1 MNGGENRMKESLWK
15 QTYENILIGM
25 GFIGITLN
33 FLFLNQLLPFI
44 GILLVFTGFRK
55 LRREN
60 QWFQIG
66 YAGAGLKVVVTIVSI
81 VLGAVLGHEEIY
93 ASYVWKVIAFCG
105 GILPI
110 VLMGCFYFGMRAE
123 LKKQNVNINHEVLLH
138 ILIWYVVVVALAAW
152 NYQGLILA
160 LIILAAYIGIL
171 VELKHIA
178 EKLEEAG
185 YILEEQTVR
194 ISNGKCVGC
203 AVVLTVAGLFS
214 AYLFLDSYHMEW
226 TMVKESQ
233 DPVSEEIKDH
243 LLSLGL
249 PEDILND
256 LTEED
261 LLECKNARQVFVE
274 RDDYPMNDGIKVVS
288 GTEGYTQYSTEY
300 PQKELKLSGAA
311 IELEQKGQWK
321 VIHHFRWNEDPGF
334 RGTESLQIYPVYSG
348 QKSGWTVNGGLTG
361 QVLYEKNGTL
371 YTADYA
377 ALQNENYNTRD
388 GFPFYDMMEHSSI
401 FAEFS
406 MPRHGENCRG
416 YVAYEIKE
424 KENDWWIDS
433 WLNYTH
439 QNTLVQYPVL
449 SAADHPYKAS
459 INIALA
465 EEALKDII
473 SPNAERKVTPDFLTS
488 WVLIEGRSCC

>member
-1 MNGGENRMKESLWK
+1 MKESLWK

-66 YAGAGLKVVVTIVSI
+66 YAGAGLKVVITIVSI

-178 EKLEEAG
+178 GETG
-185 YILEEQTVR
+185 RSR
-194 ISNGKCVGC
+194 IYSGGTNG
-203 AVVLTVAGLFS
+203 
-214 AYLFLDSYHMEW
+214 
-226 TMVKESQ
+226 
-233 DPVSEEIKDH
+233 
-243 LLSLGL
+243 
-249 PEDILND
+249 
-256 LTEED
+256 ED
-261 LLECKNARQVFVE
+261 L
-274 RDDYPMNDGIKVVS
+274 
-288 GTEGYTQYSTEY
+288 
-300 PQKELKLSGAA
+300 
-311 IELEQKGQWK
+311 
-321 VIHHFRWNEDPGF
+321 
-334 RGTESLQIYPVYSG
+334 
-348 QKSGWTVNGGLTG
+348 
-361 QVLYEKNGTL
+361 
-371 YTADYA
+371 
-377 ALQNENYNTRD
+377 
-388 GFPFYDMMEHSSI
+388 
-401 FAEFS
+401 
-406 MPRHGENCRG
+406 
-416 YVAYEIKE
+416 
-424 KENDWWIDS
+424 
-433 WLNYTH
+433 
-439 QNTLVQYPVL
+439 
-449 SAADHPYKAS
+449 
-459 INIALA
+459 
-465 EEALKDII
+465 
-473 SPNAERKVTPDFLTS
+473 
-488 WVLIEGRSCC
+488 

>member
-1 MNGGENRMKESLWK
+1 MKESLWK

-25 GFIGITLN
+25 GFVGITLN
-33 FLFLNQLLPFI
+33 FLFLNQILPFI
-44 GILLVFTGFRK
+44 GVLLVFTGFRK
-55 LRREN
+55 LKREN
-60 QWFQIG
+60 QWFRIG
-66 YAGAGLKVVVTIVSI
+66 YAGAGLKVVITIVSI

-110 VLMGCFYFGMRAE
+110 VLVVCFYFGMRAE
-123 LKKQNVNINHEVLLH
+123 LEKRDVNINHEVLLH
-138 ILIWYVVVVALAAW
+138 ILIWYVVVAALAAW

-160 LIILAAYIGIL
+160 LIILVAYIGIL

-203 AVVLTVAGLFS
+203 AVIFTIAGLFS

-226 TMVKESQ
+226 TAVKESQ
-233 DPVSEEIKDH
+233 NPASEEIKNH

-274 RDDYPMNDGIKVVS
+274 RD
-288 GTEGYTQYSTEY
+288 EY

-311 IELEQKGQWK
+311 IELEQKDQWK

-361 QVLYEKNGTL
+361 QVLYEKNGTS

-377 ALQNENYNTRD
+377 VLQNENYNTRD

-424 KENDWWIDS
+424 KESDWWIDS

-449 SAADHPYKAS
+449 SAAQS
-459 INIALA
+459 
-465 EEALKDII
+465 
-473 SPNAERKVTPDFLTS
+473 RKQGGVMDGRVFTTVQNTLQ
-488 WVLIEGRSCC
+488 VLPGESN

>member
-1 MNGGENRMKESLWK
+1 M
-15 QTYENILIGM
+15 
-25 GFIGITLN
+25 
-33 FLFLNQLLPFI
+33 
-44 GILLVFTGFRK
+44 V
-55 LRREN
+55 
-60 QWFQIG
+60 
-66 YAGAGLKVVVTIVSI
+66 
-81 VLGAVLGHEEIY
+81 
-93 ASYVWKVIAFCG
+93 
-105 GILPI
+105 
-110 VLMGCFYFGMRAE
+110 
-123 LKKQNVNINHEVLLH
+123 
-138 ILIWYVVVVALAAW
+138 
-152 NYQGLILA
+152 
-160 LIILAAYIGIL
+160 
-171 VELKHIA
+171 
-178 EKLEEAG
+178 
-185 YILEEQTVR
+185 
-194 ISNGKCVGC
+194 
-203 AVVLTVAGLFS
+203 TVAGLIIS
-214 AYLFLDSYHMEW
+214 YLFLDSYHMEW

-274 RDDYPMNDGIKVVS
+274 RDDYPMNDGVKVVS

-361 QVLYEKNGTL
+361 QVLYEKNGTS

-377 ALQNENYNTRD
+377 VLQNENYNTRD

-416 YVAYEIKE
+416 YVAYNM
-424 KENDWWIDS
+424 ENNEPGWWIDS

-449 SAADHPYKAS
+449 SAAQSRKQGGVMDGRMFTTVQ
-459 INIALA
+459 NALQ
-465 EEALKDII
+465 
-473 SPNAERKVTPDFLTS
+473 
-488 WVLIEGRSCC
+488 VLPGESN

>member
-1 MNGGENRMKESLWK
+1 
-15 QTYENILIGM
+15 
-25 GFIGITLN
+25 
-33 FLFLNQLLPFI
+33 
-44 GILLVFTGFRK
+44 
-55 LRREN
+55 
-60 QWFQIG
+60 
-66 YAGAGLKVVVTIVSI
+66 
-81 VLGAVLGHEEIY
+81 
-93 ASYVWKVIAFCG
+93 
-105 GILPI
+105 
-110 VLMGCFYFGMRAE
+110 
-123 LKKQNVNINHEVLLH
+123 
-138 ILIWYVVVVALAAW
+138 
-152 NYQGLILA
+152 
-160 LIILAAYIGIL
+160 
-171 VELKHIA
+171 
-178 EKLEEAG
+178 
-185 YILEEQTVR
+185 
-194 ISNGKCVGC
+194 
-203 AVVLTVAGLFS
+203 
-214 AYLFLDSYHMEW
+214 MEW

-233 DPVSEEIKDH
+233 DPASEEIKDH

-274 RDDYPMNDGIKVVS
+274 RDDYPMNDGVKVVS

-311 IELEQKGQWK
+311 LELEQKGQWK

-361 QVLYEKNGTL
+361 QVLYEKNGTS

-377 ALQNENYNTRD
+377 VLQNENYNTRD

-416 YVAYEIKE
+416 YVAYKIKE

-449 SAADHPYKAS
+449 SAAQSRKQGGVMDRRVFTTVQ
-459 INIALA
+459 NALQV
-465 EEALKDII
+465 L
-473 SPNAERKVTPDFLTS
+473 PGER
-488 WVLIEGRSCC
+488 E

>member
-1 MNGGENRMKESLWK
+1 M
-15 QTYENILIGM
+15 I
-25 GFIGITLN
+25 
-33 FLFLNQLLPFI
+33 
-44 GILLVFTGFRK
+44 
-55 LRREN
+55 
-60 QWFQIG
+60 
-66 YAGAGLKVVVTIVSI
+66 TIVSI

-274 RDDYPMNDGIKVVS
+274 RDDYPMNDGVKVVS
-288 GTEGYTQYSTEY
+288 GTGGYTQYSTEY

-361 QVLYEKNGTL
+361 QVLYEKNGTS

-377 ALQNENYNTRD
+377 VLQNENYNTRD

-416 YVAYEIKE
+416 YVAYNMGNNEP
-424 KENDWWIDS
+424 DWWIDS

-449 SAADHPYKAS
+449 SAAQSRKQGGVMDGRMFTTVQ
-459 INIALA
+459 NALQ
-465 EEALKDII
+465 
-473 SPNAERKVTPDFLTS
+473 
-488 WVLIEGRSCC
+488 VLPGESN

>member
-1 MNGGENRMKESLWK
+1 MVEKRHDLGRKTYEREGNRMKESLWK

-66 YAGAGLKVVVTIVSI
+66 YAGAGLKVVITIVSI

-178 EKLEEAG
+178 DKLEEAG

-274 RDDYPMNDGIKVVS
+274 RDDYPMNDGVKVVS

-348 QKSGWTVNGGLTG
+348 QKSGWRR
-361 QVLYEKNGTL
+361 KWGT
-371 YTADYA
+371 YPDRFS
-377 ALQNENYNTRD
+377 TRK
-388 GFPFYDMMEHSSI
+388 ME
-401 FAEFS
+401 
-406 MPRHGENCRG
+406 PRTPQ
-416 YVAYEIKE
+416 ITQ
-424 KENDWWIDS
+424 S
-433 WLNYTH
+433 
-439 QNTLVQYPVL
+439 
-449 SAADHPYKAS
+449 YKMKTTIPEMAS
-459 INIALA
+459 HFTI
-465 EEALKDII
+465 
-473 SPNAERKVTPDFLTS
+473 
-488 WVLIEGRSCC
+488 

>member
-66 YAGAGLKVVVTIVSI
+66 YAGAGLKVVITIVSI

-274 RDDYPMNDGIKVVS
+274 RDDYPMNDGVKVVS

-300 PQKELKLSGAA
+300 PQKELKLSGVAV
-311 IELEQKGQWK
+311 ELEQEGQWK

-348 QKSGWTVNGGLTG
+348 QKGGWTVNGGLTG
-361 QVLYEKNGTL
+361 QGSLREKWN
-371 YTADYA
+371 
-377 ALQNENYNTRD
+377 
-388 GFPFYDMMEHSSI
+388 
-401 FAEFS
+401 
-406 MPRHGENCRG
+406 
-416 YVAYEIKE
+416 
-424 KENDWWIDS
+424 
-433 WLNYTH
+433 
-439 QNTLVQYPVL
+439 LVHRRL
-449 SAADHPYKAS
+449 RS
-459 INIALA
+459 
-465 EEALKDII
+465 
-473 SPNAERKVTPDFLTS
+473 LTK
-488 WVLIEGRSCC
+488 

>member
-1 MNGGENRMKESLWK
+1 MKESLWK
-15 QTYENILIGM
+15 QTYENILIGI
-25 GFIGITLN
+25 GFVGITLN
-33 FLFLNQLLPFI
+33 FLFLNQILPFI
-44 GILLVFTGFRK
+44 GVLLVFTGFRK

-60 QWFQIG
+60 QWFRIG
-66 YAGAGLKVVVTIVSI
+66 YAGAGLKVVITIVSI

-123 LKKQNVNINHEVLLH
+123 LEKRDVNINHEVLLH
-138 ILIWYVVVVALAAW
+138 ILIWYVVVAALAAW

-194 ISNGKCVGC
+194 ISNEKCVGC

-249 PEDILND
+249 PEDILDD

-261 LLECKNARQVFVE
+261 LLDCKNARQVLVE
-274 RDDYPMNDGIKVVS
+274 RDDYPMNDGVDIIS
-288 GTEGYTQYSTEY
+288 GTEGYTQYSKEY

-311 IELEQKGQWK
+311 VELEQEGQWK
-321 VIHHFRWNEDPGF
+321 VIHHFLWNEDTGF
-334 RGTESLQIYPVYSG
+334 HGTESLQIYQVYSG
-348 QKSGWTVNGGLTG
+348 QNSGWIVKEGFTG
-361 QVLYEKNGTL
+361 QVLYDKNGTS
-371 YTADYA
+371 YAADYA
-377 ALQNENYNTRD
+377 VLQNETYNTRD
-388 GFPFYDMMEHSSI
+388 GFPFYDVMENSSV

-406 MPRHGENCRG
+406 MPRRGEHCRG
-416 YVAYEIKE
+416 YVAYEIRE
-424 KENDWWIDS
+424 KESDWWIDS
-433 WLNYTH
+433 WLSYTH
-439 QNTLVQYPVL
+439 QNILVQYPVR
-449 SAADHPYKAS
+449 SAAQSRKQGGVM
-459 INIALA
+459 NGRVFTTVQNALQV
-465 EEALKDII
+465 L
-473 SPNAERKVTPDFLTS
+473 PD
-488 WVLIEGRSCC
+488 EGE

>member
-1 MNGGENRMKESLWK
+1 MKESLWK

-44 GILLVFTGFRK
+44 GSLLVFTGFRK

-66 YAGAGLKVVVTIVSI
+66 YAGAGLKVVITIVSI

-194 ISNGKCVGC
+194 VSNGKCVGC

-274 RDDYPMNDGIKVVS
+274 RD
-288 GTEGYTQYSTEY
+288 EY

-311 IELEQKGQWK
+311 IELEQKDQWK

-361 QVLYEKNGTL
+361 QVLYEKNGTS

-377 ALQNENYNTRD
+377 VLQNENYNTRD

-424 KENDWWIDS
+424 KESDWWIDS

-449 SAADHPYKAS
+449 SAAQS
-459 INIALA
+459 
-465 EEALKDII
+465 
-473 SPNAERKVTPDFLTS
+473 RKQGGVMDGRVFTTVQNTLQ
-488 WVLIEGRSCC
+488 VLPGESN

>member
-1 MNGGENRMKESLWK
+1 MKESLWK

-274 RDDYPMNDGIKVVS
+274 RDDYPMNDGVKVVS

-300 PQKELKLSGAA
+300 PQKELKLSGVAV
-311 IELEQKGQWK
+311 ELEQEGQWK

-334 RGTESLQIYPVYSG
+334 RGTESLQIYRY
-348 QKSGWTVNGGLTG
+348 TVGRR
-361 QVLYEKNGTL
+361 
-371 YTADYA
+371 A
-377 ALQNENYNTRD
+377 A
-388 GFPFYDMMEHSSI
+388 GP
-401 FAEFS
+401 
-406 MPRHGENCRG
+406 
-416 YVAYEIKE
+416 
-424 KENDWWIDS
+424 
-433 WLNYTH
+433 
-439 QNTLVQYPVL
+439 
-449 SAADHPYKAS
+449 
-459 INIALA
+459 
-465 EEALKDII
+465 
-473 SPNAERKVTPDFLTS
+473 
-488 WVLIEGRSCC
+488 

>member
-1 MNGGENRMKESLWK
+1 MVEKRHDLGRKTYEREGNRMKESLWK
-15 QTYENILIGM
+15 QTYENILIGI
-25 GFIGITLN
+25 GFVGITLN
-33 FLFLNQLLPFI
+33 FLFLNQILPFI
-44 GILLVFTGFRK
+44 GVLLVFTGFRK

-60 QWFQIG
+60 QWFRIG
-66 YAGAGLKVVVTIVSI
+66 YAGAGLKVVITIVSI

-123 LKKQNVNINHEVLLH
+123 LEKRDVNINHEVLLH
-138 ILIWYVVVVALAAW
+138 LLIWYVVVAALAAW

-194 ISNGKCVGC
+194 ISNEKCVGC

-249 PEDILND
+249 PEDILDD

-261 LLECKNARQVFVE
+261 LLDCKNARQVLVE
-274 RDDYPMNDGIKVVS
+274 RDDYPMNDGVDIIS
-288 GTEGYTQYSTEY
+288 GTEGYTQYSKEY

-311 IELEQKGQWK
+311 VELEQEGQWK
-321 VIHHFRWNEDPGF
+321 VIHHFLWNGNPGF
-334 RGTESLQIYPVYSG
+334 RGTEAVQINPAYQELNG
-348 QKSGWTVNGGLTG
+348 GWTSQGKLTG
-361 QVLYEKNGTL
+361 QVLYDKDGTS
-371 YTADYA
+371 YTADYKI
-377 ALQNENYNTRD
+377 LQDENYDTGMNA
-388 GFPFYDMMEHSSI
+388 FFYGSQQNASI

-406 MPRHGENCRG
+406 LPRSGENCRG
-416 YVAYEIKE
+416 YVAYEIKA
-424 KENDWWIDS
+424 KESDWWIDS

-449 SAADHPYKAS
+449 SAAQSRKQGGVMDGRMFTTVQ
-459 INIALA
+459 NALQV
-465 EEALKDII
+465 L
-473 SPNAERKVTPDFLTS
+473 PGER
-488 WVLIEGRSCC
+488 E

>member
-1 MNGGENRMKESLWK
+1 MNGGKNRMKESLWK

-25 GFIGITLN
+25 GFVGITLN
-33 FLFLNQLLPFI
+33 FLFLNQILPFI
-44 GILLVFTGFRK
+44 GVLLVITGFRK

-66 YAGAGLKVVVTIVSI
+66 YAGAGLKVVITIVSI

-256 LTEED
+256 LAEED

-274 RDDYPMNDGIKVVS
+274 RDDYPMNDGVEVVS

-361 QVLYEKNGTL
+361 QVLYEKNGTS

-377 ALQNENYNTRD
+377 VLQNENYNTRD

-449 SAADHPYKAS
+449 SAAQSRKQGGVMDRRVFTTVQ
-459 INIALA
+459 NALQ
-465 EEALKDII
+465 
-473 SPNAERKVTPDFLTS
+473 
-488 WVLIEGRSCC
+488 VLPGESN